1 MSIQTNRAEPSSP
14 NAHTDFTCNQEQQL
28 SSISRSIEEMNSD
41 KNETLPNEKKALKRH
56 LGLFSGISFILG
68 MIIGSGIFIS
78 PKGVLKQTESIGLCL
93 VVWVLCG
100 LISILGALCYAE
112 IGTVIPLSGSELAY
126 MREGIGSVH
135 ARTGDILAFIVN
147 WANTFILL
155 PSTTAILSLTF
166 GTYFLSGVTNSP
178 SPPIRFI
185 KMLAIFVIGLLIDS
199 LLFLFLFYTKM
210 HDDLGILGTVN
221 GISVTAS
228 NRLNI
233 IFVISKTV
241 TILAIVI
248 GGLVRI
254 GQGYT
259 ENLKTGFDGTT
270 SNPLSI
276 SLAFYSG
283 LWAYGGWASLNS
295 VTEELKNPKR
305 NLWLSI
311 VVALSS
317 VIVLYL
323 LTNISYFTVMNT
335 AELLS
340 SDAVAMTWGEAV
352 LGPAV
357 RVLTILV
364 SFSALGSANAK
375 IYTSGRYF
383 MVGARYGYLPEMFSC
398 IQKQRLTPL
407 PSIVLMTI
415 LSIIYCIPSNIGNLI
430 GFVSFVS
437 WMFFGLTFL
446 ATIFCKFTKAKADR
460 VIKVPIPVIIFM
472 ILVSIYLVIAP
483 VISSPNIGY
492 LVALIILLV
501 GLVFYYL
508 FVFRKIQLKVMK
520 KINMFLLE
528 LFHLTMSTV
537 NTEE

>member
-1 MSIQTNRAEPSSP
+1 MSIQTNLAEPSSP
-14 NAHTDFTCNQEQQL
+14 NAHTDFTCNQEQQQL

-41 KNETLPNEKKALKRH
+41 RNETLLNEKKTLKRH

-78 PKGVLKQTESIGLCL
+78 PKGVLKETESIGLCL

-126 MREGIGSVH
+126 MREG
-135 ARTGDILAFIVN
+135 T
-147 WANTFILL
+147 AN
-155 PSTTAILSLTF
+155 
-166 GTYFLSGVTNSP
+166 
-178 SPPIRFI
+178 
-185 KMLAIFVIGLLIDS
+185 
-199 LLFLFLFYTKM
+199 
-210 HDDLGILGTVN
+210 
-221 GISVTAS
+221 
-228 NRLNI
+228 
-233 IFVISKTV
+233 
-241 TILAIVI
+241 
-248 GGLVRI
+248 
-254 GQGYT
+254 
-259 ENLKTGFDGTT
+259 
-270 SNPLSI
+270 NPLRI

-335 AELLS
+335 AELLR
-340 SDAVAMTWGEAV
+340 SDAVAMTWGETV

-357 RVLTILV
+357 RALTILV
-364 SFSALGSANAK
+364 SFSALGSANAT
-375 IYTSGRYF
+375 IYASGRYF
-383 MVGARYGYLPEMFSC
+383 MVGARYGYLPEIFSC

-492 LVALIILLV
+492 LVAIIILLI

-508 FVFRKIQLKVMK
+508 FVFRKIQLKGMK

-528 LFHLTMSTV
+528 LLHLTMSTV

>member
-1 MSIQTNRAEPSSP
+1 MSIQTNRAETSSP
-14 NAHTDFTCNQEQQL
+14 NAHTDVICNQEQQL
-28 SSISRSIEEMNSD
+28 NSISRPIEEMNSD
-41 KNETLPNEKKALKRH
+41 RNETLPNEKKTLKRH

-78 PKGVLKQTESIGLCL
+78 PKGVLKETESIGLCL
-93 VVWVLCG
+93 VIWALCG

-112 IGTVIPLSGSELAY
+112 IGTVIPLSGSSLAY
-126 MREGIGSVH
+126 MREG
-135 ARTGDILAFIVN
+135 T
-147 WANTFILL
+147 AN
-155 PSTTAILSLTF
+155 
-166 GTYFLSGVTNSP
+166 
-178 SPPIRFI
+178 
-185 KMLAIFVIGLLIDS
+185 
-199 LLFLFLFYTKM
+199 
-210 HDDLGILGTVN
+210 
-221 GISVTAS
+221 
-228 NRLNI
+228 
-233 IFVISKTV
+233 
-241 TILAIVI
+241 
-248 GGLVRI
+248 
-254 GQGYT
+254 
-259 ENLKTGFDGTT
+259 
-270 SNPLSI
+270 NPLRI

-335 AELLS
+335 AELLR
-340 SDAVAMTWGEAV
+340 SDAVAMTWGETV

-357 RVLTILV
+357 RALTILV
-364 SFSALGSANAK
+364 SFSALGSANAT
-375 IYTSGRYF
+375 IYASGRYF
-383 MVGARYGYLPEMFSC
+383 MVGARYGYLPEIFSC

-492 LVALIILLV
+492 LVAIIILLI

-508 FVFRKIQLKVMK
+508 FVFRKIQLKGMK

-528 LFHLTMSTV
+528 LLHLTMSTV